1 MEATNFTHL
10 LFKYLLSM
18 IIQSQI
24 QCIYNCARPI
34 VSTRIVCSL
43 STELSTSS
51 YINLMCKQ
59 QNYKEA
65 LDAFNFHLKKSSIQ
79 LEPNTYVNL
88 ILACTNSR
96 SLNYVKKIHDH
107 ISKSKC
113 KPDLVLQNHILN
125 MYGKCGSLKDARKVF
140 DAMKLRNVVSWT
152 IMISGYMQNGQEN
165 NAIIMYIQMLRS
177 GYFPDQLTFGSI
189 IKACC
194 IVGDIHL
201 GRQLHGHVI
210 KSGYDHH
217 LIAQNALISMYT
229 KLGQI
234 AHASGVF
241 AMIPT
246 KDLISWA
253 SMITGFTQL
262 GNEIEA
268 LYLFR
273 DMLRQGVYEP
283 NEFIFGSVFS
293 ACRSLLEPEFGRQ
306 IHGVCAKFG
315 LGRNNF
321 AGCSLCDM
329 YAKFGF
335 LSSAKKAFNQI
346 ESPDLVSWNA
356 IIAAFSDS
364 GDANEVVSFF
374 YQMMHVGLMPDDI
387 TFLSLLSACGSSMT
401 LNQGMQMHSYIMK
414 IGLDK
419 ETTVC
424 NSLLTMYTKCSNL
437 HDAFSVFKDLSK
449 KANLVS
455 WNAILSACLQHK
467 HAGEA
472 FRLFKLMFFSKN
484 KPDNITITT
493 ILGTCAELAS
503 LEVGNQV
510 HCFSVKSGLVVDVF
524 VSNRLI
530 DMYAKCGSLK
540 QARDVFDSTQN
551 PDIVSWSSLIV
562 SYAQFGL
569 GHEALNLFRMMR
581 NLDVQPNEVTYLGVL
596 SACSHIGLVEE
607 GWHLYKTMEV
617 ELGIA
622 PTREHVSCMVDLL
635 ARAGCL
641 YEAENFIKKMELDP
655 DITTWK
661 TLLASCKTHGNVDIA
676 ERAAE
681 NILKLDPCNS
691 AALVLLSNIH
701 ASAGNWKEVARLRNL
716 MKEMGVQKV
725 PGQSWI
731 EVKDQIHVFFSED
744 SSHSQRV
751 EIYTMLE
758 DVWLQMLDHGY
769 DPCQRLGISI

>member
-1 MEATNFTHL
+1 
-10 LFKYLLSM
+10 M
-18 IIQSQI
+18 IIQSRI
-24 QCIYNCARPI
+24 RRVYNYVRPI
-34 VSTRIVCSL
+34 VPTTIPGL

-51 YINLMCKQ
+51 YINLMCKHQ
-59 QNYKEA
+59 RYREA
-65 LDAFNFHLKKSSIQ
+65 LDALNFCPKISSIQ
-79 LEPNTYVNL
+79 LEPSTYVNL
-88 ILACTNSR
+88 VLACTNFR
-96 SLNYVKKIHDH
+96 SLKDGKIIHDH
-107 ISKSKC
+107 ILKSNYQ
-113 KPDLVLQNHILN
+113 PNLFLENHILN
-125 MYGKCGSLKDARKVF
+125 MYVKCGCLKDARKVF
-140 DAMKLRNVVSWT
+140 DAMQLRNVVSWT
-152 IMISGYMQNGQEN
+152 IMISGYSQNGQEN
-165 NAIIMYIQMLRS
+165 DAIIMYIQMLLS

-194 IVGDIHL
+194 NVGDIDL
-201 GRQLHGHVI
+201 GRKLHGHVI
-210 KSGYDHH
+210 KLGYDHD

-229 KLGQI
+229 KFGQK
-234 AHASGVF
+234 AQASDVF
-241 AMIPT
+241 NMISR
-246 KDLISWA
+246 KDLISWS

-262 GNEIEA
+262 GYEIEA

-273 DMLRQGVYEP
+273 DMLRQGIYQP

-293 ACRSLLEPEFGRQ
+293 ACRNLMEPEFGRQ
-306 IHGVCAKFG
+306 IHGMCAKVG
-315 LGRNNF
+315 LGRNVF

-335 LSSAKKAFNQI
+335 LPSAKRAFYQI

-356 IIAAFSDS
+356 IIAAFADS
-364 GDANEVVSFF
+364 GDVKEATSFF
-374 YQMMHVGLMPDDI
+374 YHMMHTGTMPDDI
-387 TFLSLLSACGSSMT
+387 TFLSLLCACGSPLT
-401 LNQGMQMHSYIMK
+401 LNQGMQIHSYIIK

-419 ETTVC
+419 EAAVC

-437 HDAFSVFKDLSK
+437 HDAFNVFKDISEN
-449 KANLVS
+449 ANLVS

-467 HAGEA
+467 QAGEA
-472 FRLFKLMFFSKN
+472 FRIFKLMLFSKN
-484 KPDNITITT
+484 KPDNVTITT

-510 HCFSVKSGLVVDVF
+510 HCFSVKSGLVIDVS

-540 QARDVFDSTQN
+540 HARDVFDSTQN
-551 PDIVSWSSLIV
+551 PDVVSWSSLIV
-562 SYAQFGL
+562 GYAQFGL

-581 NLDVQPNEVTYLGVL
+581 NLDVQPNEITYLGIL

-607 GWHLYKTMEV
+607 GWHLYKTMEL
-617 ELGIA
+617 ELGIP

-641 YEAENFIKKMELDP
+641 YEAENFLKKTEFDP
-655 DITTWK
+655 DITMWK

-681 NILKLDPCNS
+681 NILKIDPCNS

-716 MKEMGVQKV
+716 IKQMCVQKV

-731 EVKDQIHVFFSED
+731 EVKNHIHVFFSED
-744 SSHSQRV
+744 SSHPQRDK
-751 EIYTMLE
+751 ICTMLE
-758 DVWLQMLDHGY
+758 HLWLQMLDDGY
-769 DPCQRLGISI
+769 DPCQRLDISIL